1 MPITAGD
8 VIAEATSVYLN
19 DSAKTRWTD
28 VVLLPYL
35 KSAILEL
42 QAELEDNDLPPI
54 REISAVIPV
63 AKNTKELT
71 LPADFVFPIKLE
83 EKYNNEQSW
92 RGMDEVEWEPSEA
105 STETRLKVWVFREGK
120 IKLAGSVAD
129 TEVLLKYL
137 RTLSQI
143 ADANSVIEVPN
154 AKGFLAARTA
164 GLASSFGGA
173 ATARGGEAN
182 ARAGYFLRKIIQ
194 SLTKRLQDRPV
205 RRRGYKWH

>member
-1 MPITAGD
+1 MPLTAAD
-8 VIAEATSVYLN
+8 VLDEATKVYLN

-35 KSAILEL
+35 KSAIHEL

-63 AKNTKELT
+63 NAAATELT

-83 EKYNNEQSW
+83 EANGTGWQ
-92 RGMDEVEWEPSEA
+92 GMEEMEWEPSSGPESKIKYWA
-105 STETRLKVWVFREGK
+105 FREGK
-120 IKLAGSVAD
+120 IKIQGAIGATSVR
-129 TEVLLKYL
+129 LYYL

-143 ADANSVIEVPN
+143 DSVNSIIEVPN
-154 AKGFLAARTA
+154 AKGFLAARTSA
-164 GLASSFGGA
+164 LASSFGGA
-173 ATARGGEAN
+173 ASARGAEAN
-182 ARAGYFLRKIIQ
+182 GRAAYFLRKIIQ

-205 RRRGYKWH
+205 RRRRYQWH

>member
-1 MPITAGD
+1 MPLTAAD
-8 VIAEATSVYLN
+8 IIEEATKVYLN

-63 AKNTKELT
+63 NANSKDLT

-83 EKYNNEQSW
+83 EANGTGGWS
-92 RGMDEVEWEPSEA
+92 GMEEVEWEPDEVSE
-105 STETRLKVWVFREGK
+105 TKLGYWTFREGK
-120 IKLAGSVAD
+120 IRLRSSASATNVR
-129 TEVLLKYL
+129 LYYL

-143 ADANSVIEVPN
+143 ASVDSVIEVPN
-154 AKGFLAARTA
+154 AKGFLAARTS

-173 ATARGGEAN
+173 ASARGAEAH
-182 ARAGYFLRKIIQ
+182 ARAAYFLRKIIQ

-205 RRRGYKWH
+205 RRRRYAWH